1 MSDTTFVR
9 LLDLAVGLVLVC
21 AFVAVWRRGLVAIV
35 RALAVQGVALAA
47 VALLLGLHEH
57 DAEPVVVA
65 GLVVVLKGAV
75 LPSVLLR
82 IVRSGGET
90 HDAHETRET
99 REVEPLVNI
108 PASLLAAA
116 ALTLLAYTSTDQ
128 LVALDPTPATRA
140 IPIGFAVVLIGL
152 FVLVSRRKAV
162 TQIVAFLLLDNGIAL
177 IALLA
182 TSGVPLVVELGVA
195 VDVLLAVL
203 ILQVLSA
210 RMRTRFGAVDLDQLR
225 ELRD

>member
-9 LLDLAVGLVLVC
+9 YLDLAVGLVLVC

-47 VALLLGLHEH
+47 VGLLLGLYEH

-65 GLVVVLKGAV
+65 ALVLVLKGAV
-75 LPSVLLR
+75 LPAVLLR
-82 IVRSGGET
+82 IVGSGSATG
-90 HDAHETRET
+90 ET
-99 REVEPLVNI
+99 REVEPLVNV

-128 LVALDPTPATRA
+128 LVALDPTPVTRA

-210 RMRTRFGAVDLDQLR
+210 RMRTRFGAIDLDQLR

>member
-9 LLDLAVGLVLVC
+9 YLDLAVGLVLVC

-47 VALLLGLHEH
+47 VALLLGIHEH
-57 DAEPVVVA
+57 DAEPVAVA
-65 GLVVVLKGAV
+65 ALVVVLKGAV
-75 LPSVLLR
+75 LPGVLLG
-82 IVRSGGET
+82 IVRSGG
-90 HDAHETRET
+90 DTRET

-177 IALLA
+177 VALLA
-182 TSGVPLVVELGVA
+182 TAGVPLVVELGVA

-225 ELRD
+225 ELHD

>member
-1 MSDTTFVR
+1 MSDTAFVR
-9 LLDLAVGLVLVC
+9 YLDLAVGLVLVC

-75 LPSVLLR
+75 LPVVLLR
-82 IVRSGGET
+82 IVRSGS
-90 HDAHETRET
+90 DT
-99 REVEPLVNI
+99 REVEPLVNV

-128 LVALDPTPATRA
+128 LVALDPTPVTRS

-177 IALLA
+177 VALLA

-203 ILQVLSA
+203 ILQVISA
-210 RMRTRFGAVDLDQLR
+210 RMRTRFGAIDLDQLR
-225 ELRD
+225 ELHD

>member
-1 MSDTTFVR
+1 MSDSTFVR
-9 LLDLAVGLVLVC
+9 LLDLAVGLALVC
-21 AFVAVWRRGLVAIV
+21 AFIAVWRRGLVAIV
-35 RALAVQGVALAA
+35 RALAVQGVVLAA

-65 GLVVVLKGAV
+65 ALVVVLKGAV
-75 LPSVLLR
+75 LPAVLLR
-82 IVRSGGET
+82 IVRSGSDT
-90 HDAHETRET
+90 LET

-210 RMRTRFGAVDLDQLR
+210 RMRTRFGPVDLDQLR
-225 ELRD
+225 ELHD